1 MSEKR
6 FPCVGKQLKDTDDN
20 NENLTCRIIRAIA
33 WRMERTIPKK
43 KITLKKILS
52 ARKYIVSNNV

>member
-6 FPCVGKQLKDTDDN
+6 FPCAGKQLKDTDDN

-43 KITLKKILS
+43 KTTLKKD
-52 ARKYIVSNNV
+52 IVSKEIYCK

>member
-6 FPCVGKQLKDTDDN
+6 FPCAGKQLKDTDDN
-20 NENLTCRIIRAIA
+20 NENLTCRIIKAIA

-43 KITLKKILS
+43 NYFKKD
-52 ARKYIVSNNV
+52 IVSKEIYCK

>member
-6 FPCVGKQLKDTDDN
+6 FPCAGKQLKDTDDN
-20 NENLTCRIIRAIA
+20 NENLTCRKIRAIA

-43 KITLKKILS
+43 KKYLKKRYCQQGNIL
-52 ARKYIVSNNV
+52 

>member
-43 KITLKKILS
+43 KTTLKKD
-52 ARKYIVSNNV
+52 IVSKEIYCK